1 MGRYKVHINTSIEK
15 AQHTSR
21 GARWCYF
28 RPFNAMLSVRRLY
41 FVDLFI

>member
-1 MGRYKVHINTSIEK
+1 MGRYKGHINTSIEK

-28 RPFNAMLSVRRLY
+28 RLFDALLPVRRLY
-41 FVDLFI
+41 FADLII